1 MKKKIRTKYAKYDI
15 SPESV
20 EEKSIRNKVFKEV
33 YDFYLLNKVKEDLER
48 RKRSDVNSNNRK
60 KNKLREPLNI
70 GEKALVLAE
79 RLKKKDDP
87 SNLY

>member
-60 KNKLREPLNI
+60 KNKLREPLDI
-70 GEKALVLAE
+70 GEKVLVLAE

>member
-1 MKKKIRTKYAKYDI
+1 MKKKIKTKYAKYGI
-15 SPESV
+15 LPESV

-33 YDFYLLNKVKEDLER
+33 YDFYWLNKVKEDLER
-48 RKRSDVNSNNRK
+48 RKRSDINSNNRK